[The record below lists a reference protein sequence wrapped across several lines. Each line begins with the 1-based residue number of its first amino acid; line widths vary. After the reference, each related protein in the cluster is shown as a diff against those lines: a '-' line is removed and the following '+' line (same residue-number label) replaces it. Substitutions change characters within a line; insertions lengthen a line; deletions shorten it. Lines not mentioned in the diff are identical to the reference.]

1 MRLIWIDY
9 LAASWKRRVIG
20 SRRTTRKQECKKEWR
35 VLFVPASARTS
46 STPIVSQICRRT
58 RWGRRCRLSA
68 SWSPPK
74 IFGSDQWRLDIS
86 ESRIV
91 LEFHLE
97 YLALFL
103 THLQPASSSCP
114 PFSRMGHPLPLL
126 LSMLSCLSI
135 ICNIRWD
142 IVSLEMQHPLHYN
155 TK

>member
-1 MRLIWIDY
+1 MTFPMRLIWIDY
-9 LAASWKRRVIG
+9 LAASWKRKVIG

-74 IFGSDQWRLDIS
+74 SFGSDQWQLDIFGP
-86 ESRIV
+86 RIV

-126 LSMLSCLSI
+126 LSMLSCLGI
-135 ICNIRWD
+135 ICN
-142 IVSLEMQHPLHYN
+142 VSFSLNATSSSP
-155 TK
+155 